1 VEVKA
6 YIPIAGNLSGG
17 RHYLSYQDSTMK
29 KLLTY
34 LLLTMF
40 AIWMV
45 VLMIQHEAP
54 QCVYIHDTETVSIAE
69 RNPL

>member
-1 VEVKA
+1 
-6 YIPIAGNLSGG
+6 
-17 RHYLSYQDSTMK
+17 MK

>member
-1 VEVKA
+1 
-6 YIPIAGNLSGG
+6 
-17 RHYLSYQDSTMK
+17 MK

-45 VLMIQHEAP
+45 VLIIQHEAP
-54 QCVYIHDTETVSIAE
+54 QCVYVHDNTESIVE
-69 RNPL
+69 RGVR